1 MFVIAG
7 YPGGA
12 KDVGPANHERV
23 WHDLRTSSVQEGGK
37 VTDMMIRY
45 RMFKFC
51 TFSLCSDPLYVEVLK
66 LDGIEKIWRAENACH
81 GEFKQPG

>member
-37 VTDMMIRY
+37 VTDTIDLV
-45 RMFKFC
+45 
-51 TFSLCSDPLYVEVLK
+51 T
-66 LDGIEKIWRAENACH
+66 
-81 GEFKQPG
+81 